1 MPRQSWLWCGLM
13 RLPEG
18 FQLVERIL
26 GEQDPAAG
34 VSFRIE
40 ELLGNEVVPLEPGQ
54 ARPDRSPEA
63 ICSIPSDPDMA

>member
-1 MPRQSWLWCGLM
+1 MPIDS
-13 RLPEG
+13 

-40 ELLGNEVVPLEPGQ
+40 ELLGNEVVPLGPG
-54 ARPDRSPEA
+54 EA
-63 ICSIPSDPDMA
+63 GPVA